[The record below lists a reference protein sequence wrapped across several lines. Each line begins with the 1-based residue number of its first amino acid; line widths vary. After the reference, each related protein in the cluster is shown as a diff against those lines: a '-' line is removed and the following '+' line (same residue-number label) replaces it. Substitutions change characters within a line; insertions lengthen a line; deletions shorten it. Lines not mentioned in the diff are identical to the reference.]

1 MLIGVKDSQS
11 DLEKHYKTFCGL
23 YYNHFYWCR
32 WGQEALKLD
41 RHHSG
46 MDYVMLKA
54 LEADLKNQIL
64 FPITLK
70 DLALWTSITP
80 WSKISIREK
89 RTICLLD

>member
-1 MLIGVKDSQS
+1 
-11 DLEKHYKTFCGL
+11 
-23 YYNHFYWCR
+23 
-32 WGQEALKLD
+32 
-41 RHHSG
+41 

-80 WSKISIREK
+80 WSKISIRENGQSACWIDIRK
-89 RTICLLD
+89 

>member
-1 MLIGVKDSQS
+1 M
-11 DLEKHYKTFCGL
+11 
-23 YYNHFYWCR
+23 
-32 WGQEALKLD
+32 D

-80 WSKISIREK
+80 WSKLSIREK